1 MKTNKMMKTSFFK
14 IALPLMAGALLL
26 TSCDDEPAVGTPLNT
41 VAEENYGPKVY
52 LYQGGRDVNTARA
65 TVVQTPFDV
74 VMPEDTFDVYVRL
87 TSPVAEDV
95 SVSLVPDD
103 SLSAAYGDGT
113 AALPSSALEV
123 VDPTVV
129 IKAGQRQ
136 SDQPVR
142 VTLKASD
149 AFKTLQGT
157 GVAALKLST
166 TSKAVAVAQEYNH
179 FDVLVNVIA
188 TNLKSQSREDLDKL
202 TEIGVGSYKVSVD
215 GQETTDLTDGSTD
228 TYSYYYAPYEIV
240 MQMDETK
247 SIAGL
252 SFQYGYDQG
261 YMPSVVEIQTS
272 DDGENWTSQTNGE
285 VSNNYYASSVA
296 DPIPWVFYSAVKCK
310 YVKLRLLNCFYGE
323 RYGSDYNAPIVSEIR
338 LYE

>member
-1 MKTNKMMKTSFFK
+1 MKFNTKMKANFLK

-52 LYQGGRDVNTARA
+52 LYQGGHDVNTART
-65 TVVQTPFDV
+65 TVVRTPADV
-74 VMPEDTFDVYVRL
+74 VMPADTFSVYVRL
-87 TSPVAEDV
+87 TAPVADDV
-95 SVSLVPDD
+95 SVSLTPDD
-103 SLSAAYGDGT
+103 SLSAAYGEGT
-113 AALPSSALEV
+113 AALPASALEV
-123 VDPTVV
+123 INSTVV
-129 IKAGQRQ
+129 IKAGQQQ
-136 SDQPVR
+136 SDQPVKIA
-142 VTLKASD
+142 LKASD
-149 AFKTLQGT
+149 TFKTLGAT

-166 TSKAVAVAQEYNH
+166 SSKAVDVAKEYNH
-179 FDVLVNVIA
+179 FDILVDVIT
-188 TNLKSQSREDLDKL
+188 TNLKSQSSEDLDKL
-202 TEIGVGSYKVSVD
+202 TEIGVAKCKVSID
-215 GQETTDLTDGSTD
+215 GQETPDLTDDNTD

-240 MQMDETK
+240 VEMDQPRPL
-247 SIAGL
+247 AAL

-261 YMPSVVEIQTS
+261 YMPSVVEILTS

-285 VSNNYYASSVA
+285 VANDYYASSVN
-296 DPIPWVFYSAVKCK
+296 DPIPWVFYSAVKCR